1 MYEKLKQ
8 YFYLIRLHKPI
19 GILLLLW
26 PTLWALW
33 LASNGQPD
41 WGIVAIFIAGVILMR
56 SAGCVVNDITDKKWD
71 GHVERTQGRPLV
83 TGKIS
88 VKEAWI
94 FFGILIAAAFLLV
107 WQLNGLTIILAFFG
121 LLFAMIYPF
130 LKRVTHLPQVGLG
143 IAFSWGI
150 PMAFAAELN
159 EVPVSGWVLFFAA
172 MVWPMIYDT
181 FYAMTD
187 KADDINVGV
196 KSMAILFGEREQFFI
211 GLLQMVFVLLM
222 VWVGFFFRLGF
233 YYFTSLLV
241 VSFLFFYQEWLIKDR
256 DPQKSFKAFLNNN
269 WVGFAIF
276 LGIVLDQLRDIT

>member
-1 MYEKLKQ
+1 MQKLKQ
-8 YFYLIRLHKPI
+8 YLYLIRLHKPI

-33 LASNGQPD
+33 LASDGEPD
-41 WGIVAIFIAGVILMR
+41 WDIVAIFIAGVILMR
-56 SAGCVVNDITDKKWD
+56 SAGCIVNDLADRKWD
-71 GHVERTQGRPLV
+71 GHVERTRARPLV

-107 WQLNGLTIILAFFG
+107 WQLNWLTITLAFFG

-172 MVWPMIYDT
+172 MIWPMIYDT

-187 KADDINVGV
+187 KTDDINVGV
-196 KSMAILFGEREQFFI
+196 KSMAILFGKREQFFI

-222 VWVGFFFRLGF
+222 VWVGFFFHLGF
-233 YYFTSLLV
+233 YYFAGLLIT
-241 VSFLFFYQEWLIKDR
+241 SFLFFYQEWLIKDR
-256 DPQKSFKAFLNNN
+256 EPQKCFKAFLNNN
-269 WVGFAIF
+269 WVGFVIF
-276 LGIVLDQLRDIT
+276 LGIALDQLRDIT

>member
-8 YFYLIRLHKPI
+8 YVYLIRLHKPI

-41 WGIVAIFIAGVILMR
+41 WDIVAIFIAGVILMR
-56 SAGCVVNDITDKKWD
+56 SAGCIVNDIADKKWD
-71 GHVERTQGRPLV
+71 GHVERTRGRPLV

-88 VKEAWI
+88 LKEAWI
-94 FFGILIAAAFLLV
+94 FFGILIATAFFLV
-107 WQLNGLTIILAFFG
+107 WQLNWLTIILAFFG

-159 EVPVSGWVLFFAA
+159 AVPASGWVLFFAA
-172 MVWPMIYDT
+172 MIWPMIYDT

-196 KSMAILFGEREQFFI
+196 KSMAILFGSREQFFI

-233 YYFTSLLV
+233 YYFA
-241 VSFLFFYQEWLIKDR
+241 K
-256 DPQKSFKAFLNNN
+256 N
-269 WVGFAIF
+269 G
-276 LGIVLDQLRDIT
+276 

>member
-8 YFYLIRLHKPI
+8 YVYLIRLHKPI

-41 WGIVAIFIAGVILMR
+41 WSIVAIFIAGVILMR
-56 SAGCVVNDITDKKWD
+56 SAGCIVNDIADKKWD
-71 GHVERTQGRPLV
+71 AHVERTRGRPLV

-88 VKEAWI
+88 LKEAWI

-107 WQLNGLTIILAFFG
+107 WQLNWLTIILAFFG

-150 PMAFAAELN
+150 PMAFAAQLY

-172 MVWPMIYDT
+172 MIWPMIYDT

-187 KADDINVGV
+187 KVDDINVGV
-196 KSMAILFGEREQFFI
+196 KSMAILFGSREQFFI

-233 YYFTSLLV
+233 YYFASLLV

-269 WVGFAIF
+269 WVGFVIF
-276 LGIVLDQLRDIT
+276 LGIILDQLRDTV

>member
-56 SAGCVVNDITDKKWD
+56 SAGCVVNDIADKKWD
-71 GHVERTQGRPLV
+71 GYVERTRGRPLV

-88 VKEAWI
+88 LKEAWI
-94 FFGILIAAAFLLV
+94 FFGILIASAFLLV

-233 YYFTSLLV
+233 YYFASLLV

-256 DPQKSFKAFLNNN
+256 EPQKCFKAFLNNN

-276 LGIVLDQLRDIT
+276 FGIVLDQLRDT